1 MKYIIK
7 ITLGLV
13 LCAGFVTSC
22 KDDDE
27 PGIDGITVDKEEITI
42 GAEGRN
48 GEDCCFVQY
57 SMGDTCIGALD
68 CHFSGKWYRFSGM

>member
-13 LCAGFVTSC
+13 LCAGVVTSC

-42 GAEGRN
+42 GAEG
-48 GEDCCFVQY
+48 GTEKIAV
-57 SMGDTCIGALD
+57 
-68 CHFSGKWYRFSGM
+68 

>member
-42 GAEGRN
+42 GAEGGTEKIAVSSN
-48 GEDCCFVQY
+48 
-57 SMGDTCIGALD
+57 T
-68 CHFSGKWYRFSGM
+68 